1 MDIIPAID
9 LINGQAV
16 RLYQGDY
23 NRKTVYSSNPVQVA
37 QAFAKQGVS
46 RLHVV
51 DLEGAKEGKIVNT
64 NIIKDI
70 CQAVSI
76 PVEVGGGIRDI
87 ATVDTLLHNGADRV
101 ILGTAALQ
109 DKVFLKQALQEYGHH
124 KILVSIDAK
133 DGKVASCG
141 WLNTSDVYAID
152 LAKEM
157 YEMGVKYIVYTDISR
172 DGTLT
177 EPNYPSIKQMIDI
190 FKGHVIA
197 SGGMAT
203 LFQLIK
209 LKEMG
214 AQGVII
220 GKAAYTGQINLND
233 AVRFVNEFID

>member
-1 MDIIPAID
+1 
-9 LINGQAV
+9 LQ
-16 RLYQGDY
+16 
-23 NRKTVYSSNPVQVA
+23 
-37 QAFAKQGVS
+37 
-46 RLHVV
+46 
-51 DLEGAKEGKIVNT
+51 
-64 NIIKDI
+64 
-70 CQAVSI
+70 
-76 PVEVGGGIRDI
+76 
-87 ATVDTLLHNGADRV
+87 NGADRV

-109 DKVFLKQALQEYGHH
+109 DKAFLKQALQEYGRH
-124 KILVSIDAK
+124 KIVVGIDAK
-133 DGKVASCG
+133 NGKVATRG

-152 LAKEM
+152 LAQEM
-157 YEMGVKYIVYTDISR
+157 YEIGIKYIIYTDISR

-177 EPNYPSIKQMIDI
+177 EPNYPSIKQMINI

-233 AVRFVNEFID
+233 AVRFVNEFIN